1 MALSQHNCIHNV
13 KHYQYGLSQHKY
25 IHTYEALLIIY
36 FCCTYQDHPP
46 YITEEGMK
54 LQLAALAIRISQQV
68 TQEVTQQITQEVRL
82 SLCICASS
90 KFIYI
95 RFFLLPVD
103 NAQVGGVQR

>member
-1 MALSQHNCIHNV
+1 VALSQHNCIHNV

-82 SLCICASS
+82 SLCICASVHLC
-90 KFIYI
+90 ICAYVHMCI
-95 RFFLLPVD
+95 CAYVHLCII
-103 NAQVGGVQR
+103 